1 MKPHPIAGALCAL
14 LLAGCADRADGPEP
28 ADLLIASG
36 TVFIGDASG
45 PREADVVIQGDR
57 IAYVGPDGA
66 ARYGARRTIDA
77 TGRIVAPGFI
87 DPHTYIRSDDARER
101 RNAPWLFQGVS
112 TIFIGVDGGGP
123 PDVAD
128 QGAWFEEHGVG
139 PNIGQYVGFGAVRRQ
154 VLGQLAHAPDEAELG
169 LMRTLVA
176 DAMCEGA
183 FGLSAGLFYVPQSF
197 AETGEVVALAREAAI
212 RGGIYDTHQ
221 RDESSY
227 STGLLGSVSEA
238 LEIGRRADIPVHFAH
253 IKALGADVHGQAGE
267 VVALIEQ
274 ARAQGQRVTADQYP
288 WLASGSSLG
297 SALLPRWSVDGG
309 RAAFLRRMDDPQT
322 AARIHR
328 AMAENLA
335 RRGGAEALL
344 LTGRGWPWSGQ
355 TLQAIA
361 EDWGT
366 GPVEAALRILDAG
379 DNAAPDAQPAGRVA
393 SFNMDRDDVDLFMR
407 QPWVV
412 TSSEV
417 ITGFINFW
425 Q

>member
-1 MKPHPIAGALCAL
+1 MFNDNTYVAVNLDAIAHNFEAIADKVNVPVMVVLKANGYGHGAIEIARL
-14 LLAGCADRADGPEP
+14 LEEHAD
-28 ADLLIASG
+28 
-36 TVFIGDASG
+36 F
-45 PREADVVIQGDR
+45 
-57 IAYVGPDGA
+57 
-66 ARYGARRTIDA
+66 
-77 TGRIVAPGFI
+77 F
-87 DPHTYIRSDDARER
+87 
-101 RNAPWLFQGVS
+101 GVS
-112 TIFIGVDGGGP
+112 
-123 PDVAD
+123 
-128 QGAWFEEHGVG
+128 
-139 PNIGQYVGFGAVRRQ
+139 
-154 VLGQLAHAPDEAELG
+154 
-169 LMRTLVA
+169 
-176 DAMCEGA
+176 
-183 FGLSAGLFYVPQSF
+183 
-197 AETGEVVALAREAAI
+197 
-212 RGGIYDTHQ
+212 
-221 RDESSY
+221 
-227 STGLLGSVSEA
+227 SVSEA